1 MKIVKRIFE
10 IIVSFFISFIIF
22 YNITSEF
29 ISFFYQ
35 GSFKFEQ
42 ILYVLIYFGQ
52 SVLIYFF
59 IQFIFKE
66 NITQKQINLIWCLY
80 FCVMLILLF
89 GRPYIGLAIN
99 LNPLTILEF
108 NYYSFF
114 QNLFNLFLFIP
125 IGFIF
130 KKNNSKIRVL
140 IIAIL
145 IVLAIETLQL
155 ITMRGI
161 FDIVDILLDAT
172 GIFIGFLISPYVPQ
186 NLKFSLFNL

>member
-1 MKIVKRIFE
+1 MKIIKRIFA

-59 IQFIFKE
+59 IQFICKE

-99 LNPLTILEF
+99 LNPLTIFEL

-114 QNLFNLFLFIP
+114 QNFFNLVLFIP
-125 IGFIF
+125 MGFIF
-130 KKNNSKIRVL
+130 KKNNSKIRAL
-140 IIAIL
+140 LIAIL
-145 IVLAIETLQL
+145 VVLAIETLQL

-186 NLKFSLFNL
+186 NLKLSLFNQ

>member
-1 MKIVKRIFE
+1 MGFFQISTKSLKRA
-10 IIVSFFISFIIF
+10 IF

-35 GSFKFEQ
+35 GSFKFEH

-59 IQFIFKE
+59 IQFICKE

-89 GRPYIGLAIN
+89 GRQYIGLAIN
-99 LNPLTILEF
+99 LNPLTIFEL

-114 QNLFNLFLFIP
+114 QNFFNLVLFIP

-130 KKNNSKIRVL
+130 NALFK
-140 IIAIL
+140 
-145 IVLAIETLQL
+145 E
-155 ITMRGI
+155 
-161 FDIVDILLDAT
+161 IVDSTQKRTVKTEIVSMIYL
-172 GIFIGFLISPYVPQ
+172 
-186 NLKFSLFNL
+186 

>member
-1 MKIVKRIFE
+1 M
-10 IIVSFFISFIIF
+10 
-22 YNITSEF
+22 
-29 ISFFYQ
+29 
-35 GSFKFEQ
+35 
-42 ILYVLIYFGQ
+42 LIYFGQ

-59 IQFIFKE
+59 IQFFCNE
-66 NITQKQINLIWCLY
+66 NITHKQINLIWCLY
-80 FCVMLILLF
+80 FCIMLILLF

-99 LNPLTILEF
+99 LNPLTIFEL

-114 QNLFNLFLFIP
+114 QNFLNLVLFIP

-145 IVLAIETLQL
+145 VVLAIETLQL

-186 NLKFSLFNL
+186 NLKFSLFNQ